1 MVLLV
6 SLGAVC
12 AALAADPATP
22 APAAA
27 APATPATPA
36 PAAPA
41 PATNSLLIQ
50 KMNWVLSDM
59 MRCIEELRN
68 TEDIRSKRLLVEQVE
83 EILYR
88 EVEFP
93 LLYQQADNADALDV
107 APIGTTSDVG
117 EAGEANPMAT
127 LYAEAFAL
135 AGIAKGYE
143 GFAAAAADY
152 MERAKA
158 IYADVLA
165 IQVKIDSFQDAKDL
179 SQWIAD
185 ARGNWGS
192 TFPIRVEI
200 YGKSVS
206 QEVVDKLNLQNV
218 RIQTDQKNIE
228 NLNYYLFA
236 AQRDFLTGMRRR
248 IATDDILKAKRINRF
263 ALYLPKGKYKLI
275 TGVSV
280 DYANEVEV
288 SANPNKN
295 YYLIETIESG
305 ITLYPVPN
313 VREFKAMIDRGEFE
327 AKPAAEGPAETQ
339 EAPAQ
344 AEEAPAETEEAP
356 AEADPGPVET
366 QEIPDETPPP
376 SGDGT
381 N

>member
-12 AALAADPATP
+12 AALAAD
-22 APAAA
+22 
-27 APATPATPA
+27 PATPATPA